1 MIADF
6 QVGAEVPIPT
16 SSAVAAGVQSGGN
29 SVFTQTIA
37 FRNTGVI
44 MRVRPQINE
53 GGSLTLEVSQEVSQ
67 AGANNTST
75 IAAPVIGK
83 SSVNSTIV
91 VQDNETIAIGGFIH
105 ENKDLAR
112 SRLPLLGR
120 IPGAGVLF
128 GNTNTSSTRTELI
141 VLITPHVV
149 RTREEAESATEEMK
163 AKLREVQKLVK

>member
-1 MIADF
+1 
-6 QVGAEVPIPT
+6 
-16 SSAVAAGVQSGGN
+16 
-29 SVFTQTIA
+29 VFTQTIA

-67 AGANNTST
+67 AGANNTSA

-105 ENKDLAR
+105 ENKDLLR

-120 IPGAGVLF
+120 IPVAGVLF
-128 GNTNTSSTRTELI
+128 GSTSNSSSRTELI

-149 RTREEAESATEEMK
+149 RTREEAESATEEVK
-163 AKLREVQKLVK
+163 ARLREVQKLVK